1 MSNWEVAVVREQ
13 GQIFA
18 VVAVKDHVI
27 ESPSER
33 QSVIAV
39 WSRQLGCRVALL
51 GARRGRTFGPN
62 DIVRWLTSISVAR
75 LPWRQMTLTAS

>member
-1 MSNWEVAVVREQ
+1 MVREQ
-13 GQIFA
+13 GQVFA
-18 VVAVKDHVI
+18 VIAVKDHVI

-33 QSVIAV
+33 ESVINL

-62 DIVRWLTSISVAR
+62 DIVRWLSSISIAR
-75 LPWRQMTLTAS
+75 LPWRPITLTAS